1 MEGSVCS
8 SSCASRQME
17 SSPGYIIY
25 YSDCAYFLL
34 RNGLA
39 CQVKFPG
46 LVP

>member
-17 SSPGYIIY
+17 SSPGY